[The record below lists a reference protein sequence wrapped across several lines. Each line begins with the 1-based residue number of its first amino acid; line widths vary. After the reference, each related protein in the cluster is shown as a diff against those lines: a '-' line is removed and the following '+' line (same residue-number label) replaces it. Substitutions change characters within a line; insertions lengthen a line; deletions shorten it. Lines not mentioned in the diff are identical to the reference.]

1 MQIRARAVA
10 GSTAL
15 AIGACVAALAGQAA
29 PAAAAVTAHE
39 AAAARPAAHA
49 RSAHAKRGASGW
61 LRLAHLSP
69 NTPAVDVYL
78 YAFGAARA
86 MVVLHHVAYGTVSPY
101 ERVAAGE
108 YTVAM
113 RGVGAPPT
121 SRPVLS
127 TTVHVTAGNAD
138 TVAGMGPYKALR
150 LQVMHDRLTA
160 PPGEALVRVI
170 QASLRQHRVTVTVG
184 ARRVA
189 DDLAFARMTAYRT
202 IAPGARMLH
211 ADGGSERSADQ
222 MAFAA
227 GSIHTVVVLD
237 DPGHLAVRVLE
248 DAAGATQAPAGGAAT
263 GYGGTAPRPGP
274 PLLPWIS
281 AAACGLLLAA
291 VGLARVRRR
300 PSRVTQRQ
308 ATSRLSHQS
317 RLSHPTR

>member
-1 MQIRARAVA
+1 MQIRARAVP
-10 GSTAL
+10 GIKAL
-15 AIGACVAALAGQAA
+15 AAVACVAALAGQAA
-29 PAAAAVTAHE
+29 PAAAAVTASE
-39 AAAARPAAHA
+39 AAAARPAVHTGSAHA
-49 RSAHAKRGASGW
+49 RRGGFGW

-78 YAFGAARA
+78 YAFGSARA
-86 MVVLHHVAYGTVSPY
+86 MVVLRHVAYGTVSPY

-113 RGVGAPPT
+113 RGVGAAPT

-127 TTVHVTAGNAD
+127 TTVNVTARKAY

-150 LQVMHDRLTA
+150 LQVMRDRLTA

-184 ARRVA
+184 ARQVA
-189 DDLAFARMTAYRT
+189 DDLAFARMTAYRA

-222 MAFAA
+222 TAFAA

-263 GYGGTAPRPGP
+263 GFGGTARQPGP

-291 VGLARVRRR
+291 IGLTRVRRR
-300 PSRVTQRQ
+300 APGRVPHGQ
-308 ATSRLSHQS
+308 ARRLSH
-317 RLSHPTR
+317 LSNRTR